1 MGENFQFHSHVGLTM
16 KSLFRKLLQ
25 NRHLKY
31 GVPFIGLLV
40 GSSFAL
46 TNVTSFRYEF
56 RKTKGLSA
64 DEIENLKDKGVF
76 KRDPNELTLEN
87 LYEEY
92 MEQNQEKLED
102 YENLRI
108 PRPWEDETK
117 VDLMRQE
124 NRRLKTPR
132 EIRDAS
138 RNK

>member
-1 MGENFQFHSHVGLTM
+1 MGQHSHVGLTM
-16 KSLFRKLLQ
+16 KSLFQKLLQ

-87 LYEEY
+87 
-92 MEQNQEKLED
+92 

-132 EIRDAS
+132 
-138 RNK
+138 

>member
-1 MGENFQFHSHVGLTM
+1 M
-16 KSLFRKLLQ
+16 
-25 NRHLKY
+25 
-31 GVPFIGLLV
+31 PFIGLLV

-92 MEQNQEKLED
+92 MGKLQWSLD
-102 YENLRI
+102 
-108 PRPWEDETK
+108 
-117 VDLMRQE
+117 
-124 NRRLKTPR
+124 
-132 EIRDAS
+132 
-138 RNK
+138 